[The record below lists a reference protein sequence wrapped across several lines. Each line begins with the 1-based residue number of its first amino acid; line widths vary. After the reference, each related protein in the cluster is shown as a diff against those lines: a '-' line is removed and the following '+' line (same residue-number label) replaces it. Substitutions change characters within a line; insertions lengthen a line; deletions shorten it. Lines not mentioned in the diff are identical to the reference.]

1 MKHWS
6 NNIKLAAFYDWG
18 YVKEHNNLYG
28 YPQNFLHSVGVGTY
42 INLTDAIYVQVGVGI
57 PLGKKYYNE
66 ENARMYF
73 AINTDIDKILLKPKE
88 RL

>member
-1 MKHWS
+1 MIILKTS
-6 NNIKLAAFYDWG
+6 YT
-18 YVKEHNNLYG
+18 VSESVHN
-28 YPQNFLHSVGVGTY
+28 

-73 AINTDIDKILLKPKE
+73 AINTDIDKILLKPRE